1 MKYFFETYG
10 CQMNKAESAAIEQIF
25 MNRGWQD
32 AGCAED
38 ADFIVINTCSVRA
51 TAESRIAGRLGWF
64 TTLRRERQ
72 KSGTGD
78 FTLVVTGCMAERLKD
93 DLKKQF
99 KVVDYVV
106 GTFQRQ
112 HFTELIEAAENRTRI
127 EYMDEE
133 PVYSFAPLSYEKG
146 TFQAYVP
153 IMHGCNNFCTY
164 CIVPY
169 VRGRE
174 VSRNPA
180 EILKELDMLSERGV
194 REITLLGQ
202 NVNSYMWKT
211 AGGCSS
217 GADATSSDASAAQ
230 SNAAT
235 NENGDSFIDFPD
247 LMQLIADHL
256 RETSSSIGWVR
267 FMSSHP
273 KDISERLIDVI
284 AKERVMCRH
293 IHLPVQ
299 HGSTRILQAMNR
311 RYTREDY
318 LAKVRM
324 IRSKLPDVSLTT
336 DIMLGFPGE
345 TDEDFEEAV
354 SLLQEVKYEAAFM
367 YYYNPREGTK
377 ACTMPDQIPMEVKK
391 NRLAKVID
399 IQLAINR
406 AEMSKRVGTTTKVL
420 VECVSKDNENEL
432 LGRTEQDEHVVFAA
446 DKSLIGSFVDVKLLE
461 LTGNTFKGTL

>member
-10 CQMNKAESAAIEQIF
+10 CQMNKAESASVEQLF

-32 AGCAED
+32 AGCAEE

-51 TAESRIAGRLGWF
+51 TAESRIAGRLGWY

-78 FTLVVTGCMAERLKD
+78 FTLVVTGCMAERLKE

-106 GTFQRQ
+106 GTFQHQ
-112 HFTELIEAAENRTRI
+112 HFVELIEAAEKKTAV

-146 TFQAYVP
+146 AFQAYVP

-174 VSRNPA
+174 VSRNPDD
-180 EILKELDMLSERGV
+180 IMKELDMLSERGV
-194 REITLLGQ
+194 KEVTLLGQ
-202 NVNSYMWKT
+202 NVNSYMWKNT
-211 AGGCSS
+211 DKSDVAGEENSS
-217 GADATSSDASAAQ
+217 A
-230 SNAAT
+230 
-235 NENGDSFIDFPD
+235 IDFPE
-247 LMQLIADHL
+247 LMQRIADHL

-284 AKERVMCRH
+284 AKESVMCRH

-299 HGSTRILQAMNR
+299 HGSTRILQLMNR
-311 RYTREDY
+311 KYTREDY

-324 IRSKLPDVSLTT
+324 IRSKLPGVSLTT

-345 TDEDFEEAV
+345 TDEDFEQAV

-377 ACTMPDQIPMEVKK
+377 ACSMPDQIPMEVKK
-391 NRLAKVID
+391 KRLAKVID

-446 DKSLIGSFVDVKLLE
+446 DKSLIGSFVEVKLIE